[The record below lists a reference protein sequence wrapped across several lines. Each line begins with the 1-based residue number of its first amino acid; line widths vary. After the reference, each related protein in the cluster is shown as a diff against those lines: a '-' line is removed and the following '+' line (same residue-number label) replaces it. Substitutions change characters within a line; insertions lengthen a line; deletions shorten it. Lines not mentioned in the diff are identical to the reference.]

1 MPSET
6 VPAVPSAPVDAAP
19 KETSQP
25 SRVEAALEA
34 LTSRAATFRSTVASA
49 EEEVRSFVA
58 RRRGAGAHRADQSR
72 SELGPF
78 ADGRI
83 DVERFGLLLGGADA
97 LAPGAAEILGRAER
111 VLSELARGP
120 GAFRVRVEPG
130 GDLRDVVKGA
140 LAQAGR
146 VFGAARAVEL
156 ARSGRFDPDEH
167 GRLMGPLPFRAWN
180 RFERELAPPVV
191 VEVEPDDLLVAG
203 LGEFL
208 DGMVKLV
215 LVVRGVTAPAPL
227 ARLVTP
233 GTYVVQAADPAE
245 VHGLAEAPHPGVAL
259 LFDEEREDQ
268 ARFVHDPDAGVAP
281 WQRLRIVHMPA
292 RPEVGRGR
300 TRPLWA
306 EELEHLETMVRE
318 PAGGVAPPTGSSDAS
333 LGGAMAAPV
342 SGEAG
347 SGESTSAD
355 RLAAWLL
362 SQTDLTDLDA
372 ADEPEGGS

>member
-6 VPAVPSAPVDAAP
+6 VPAAPSAPSGAARAGAAP
-19 KETSQP
+19 P

-34 LTSRAATFRSTVASA
+34 LAPRAEAFRSTVASA
-49 EEEVRSFVA
+49 EEEIRSYLA

-72 SELGPF
+72 RELGPF

-97 LAPGAAEILGRAER
+97 LAPGAAEVLGRAEG
-111 VLSELARGP
+111 VLSELAAGP
-120 GAFRVRVEPG
+120 GAIHVRVEPG

-140 LAQAGR
+140 LAEAGR
-146 VFGAARAVEL
+146 VFGAARTVEL

-167 GRLMGPLPFRAWN
+167 GRLLAHLPFRAWN

-215 LVVRGVTAPAPL
+215 LVVRGATAPAPL

-233 GTYVVQAADPAE
+233 GTYVVQTADPAE

-259 LFDEEREDQ
+259 LVDEERADQ

-281 WQRLRIVHMPA
+281 WQRLRIAHLPE

-306 EELEHLETMVRE
+306 EELEHLETMARE
-318 PAGGVAPPTGSSDAS
+318 PAGGVAPPTGSSGAS
-333 LGGAMAAPV
+333 LGGAMAEAA
-342 SGEAG
+342 SGEAP
-347 SGESTSAD
+347 SVEATSAD

-362 SQTDLTDLDA
+362 SRTDLTGLDA
-372 ADEPEGGS
+372 GDEAKEGS